1 MIREPCSDTP
11 APKVNDANARHD
23 NLHILV
29 GHGMKMSETFELCRY
44 LDGELLKE
52 LPDCPQNDSF
62 TITGYDEDLCDVDP
76 SKLLLE
82 YVGRSFQGNYSCE
95 GMNAAGWGPRSE
107 EEDLIIYCN
116 FLFD

>member
-11 APKVNDANARHD
+11 VPKVNDANARHD

-29 GHGMKMSETFELCRY
+29 GHGMKMSETFELCRA